1 VRIRRAIFGAQSLLM
16 QTQEANFA
24 MYRSVRFVG
33 DDYSR
38 NEALTSMEFL
48 EPSLLNK
55 TMDTM

>member
-1 VRIRRAIFGAQSLLM
+1 
-16 QTQEANFA
+16 

-38 NEALTSMEFL
+38 NEALTSKEFL